1 MIRFTLTV
9 IAAAALAISTLPARA
24 DVIGFDA
31 ATSGFASYV
40 EGNFTGTAS
49 GAFNGNGSNA
59 GNPPPSIFPEGF
71 AATLTITE
79 NTTGLFTFDSF
90 DLVSAW
96 TDAARDLSYSFSGF
110 LS

>member
-40 EGNFTGTAS
+40 EGTFTGTAG